1 MGTAPRSTMVLPVN
15 GLTRYLRIR
24 ITTYD
29 DSLVVEDRR
38 TLFGVVPLRRRRVE
52 IPCEEL
58 ASGEVH
64 NVVRASCLA
73 AAAALLGAVFL
84 FDPPIVAGAAL
95 GLLAAPLAFLAFVR
109 ALRLER
115 TDGRH
120 WTFPMCRYYT
130 FDAELALLDAVETSR
145 ALHRGSPR
153 LPVAM

>member
-1 MGTAPRSTMVLPVN
+1 MGTASRSTMVLPVN

-38 TLFGVVPLRRRRVE
+38 TLFGVIPLRRRRVE

-64 NVVRASCLA
+64 NMVRVTALA

-84 FDPPIVAGAAL
+84 FDPPVVADAVL
-95 GLLAAPLAFLAFVR
+95 GLLAAPFAFLAFVR

-145 ALHRGSPR
+145 SLHRGSGT
-153 LPVAM
+153 PVAT